1 MRISHFLALVIMSS
15 LFLTAPGRNL
25 AQKMDSAGMTDV
37 RSKNPDILV
46 SLMYSRPDNFT
57 GAVIYTDGSIDN
69 SVYLHPKA
77 AQALLKAARN
87 LHAERPELRLLVK
100 DASRP
105 MSAQRRMYAVV
116 RGTSKAPYVSNP
128 ANGGGLHNYGLAVDI
143 TLADSLG
150 REIPMGTPVDHLG
163 PEAHIDK
170 EDALVRT
177 KVITRRQRDNRI
189 LLRRIMTGAG
199 FTPLRTEWW
208 HFNLVSRP
216 VARRSY
222 SLLDF

>member
-1 MRISHFLALVIMSS
+1 MRIGHFLALIVISS
-15 LFLTAPGRNL
+15 FFHTAPCRNL

-37 RSKNPDILV
+37 RTKNPDILV

-57 GAVIYTDGSIDN
+57 GATIYTDGSIDN

-87 LHAERPELRLLVK
+87 LRAEHPELRLLVK

-105 MSAQRRMYAVV
+105 MSAQRKMYRVV
-116 RGTSKAPYVSNP
+116 RGTPKAPYVSNP
-128 ANGGGLHNYGLAVDI
+128 ANGGGLHNYGLAVDL

-150 REIPMGTPVDHLG
+150 RELPMGTPVDHLG
-163 PEAHIDK
+163 PEANIDK
-170 EDALVRT
+170 EAQLVRNKT
-177 KVITRRQRDNRI
+177 ITRAERANRL
-189 LLRRIMTGAG
+189 LLRRIMTGTG
-199 FTPLRTEWW
+199 FTPLRSEWW

-222 SLLDF
+222 HLLNF